1 MSTVLRAVAVG
12 LPGPA
17 GGTLATGRSATTIV
31 PGRSDAQVR
40 ADHARIGPA
49 KLRAR
54 VRAQAHRRPGTA
66 RSGAPRGVRRAGRR
80 RRARAGDGNRTRAI
94 CLEGRGSTIEL
105 HPRGRRRRSGVSP
118 ASPSPRRPTMV
129 PDLRHRARR
138 LSVRARDVGPHAAR
152 RAAPGCGAGGSA
164 SAWGAEGRR
173 FESVQPDQ
181 ARPGPTRPDQ
191 AVPRTTHDPRTGTG
205 AGVVRRFGSG
215 RCPGAVSRPG
225 RGRSCRP

>member
-105 HPRGRRRRSGVSP
+105 HPHRIRNSCVCNQNTIARIS
-118 ASPSPRRPTMV
+118 
-129 PDLRHRARR
+129 RARR
-138 LSVRARDVGPHAAR
+138 PRSSCLRHSPLQSLGFIGETAVVLAGLRACLLARISAFRFAKVAGCKIYFVG
-152 RAAPGCGAGGSA
+152 
-164 SAWGAEGRR
+164 
-173 FESVQPDQ
+173 V
-181 ARPGPTRPDQ
+181 
-191 AVPRTTHDPRTGTG
+191 
-205 AGVVRRFGSG
+205 
-215 RCPGAVSRPG
+215 
-225 RGRSCRP
+225 